1 MKLSVLFIAFLA
13 LACNGFAQ
21 SNTWKEMHDFHSVM
35 SATYH
40 PAEDNDFKP
49 LKENAGSLTSKAKI
63 WAASAVPQGYNATTA
78 KPILKKLVA
87 KCGELEAAV
96 KEGKANADLK
106 KLITE
111 AHDIFHEIMEKCRDK
126 K

>member
-1 MKLSVLFIAFLA
+1 MKPVLVFLSFFLTVSVM
-13 LACNGFAQ
+13 AQ
-21 SNTWKEMHDFHSVM
+21 SKSWKEMHDFHGVM
-35 SATYH
+35 SATFH
-40 PAEDNDFKP
+40 PAEENDLKPVKDN
-49 LKENAGSLTSKAKI
+49 AASLTAKAKI

-96 KEGKANADLK
+96 KAGKADADLK

>member
-1 MKLSVLFIAFLA
+1 MKPVLVLLSFFLTVSVM
-13 LACNGFAQ
+13 AQ
-21 SNTWKEMHDFHSVM
+21 SKSWKEMHDFHGVM
-35 SATYH
+35 SATFH
-40 PAEDNDFKP
+40 PAEENDLKPVKDN
-49 LKENAGSLTSKAKI
+49 AASLTAKAKI

-96 KEGKANADLK
+96 KAGKADADLK